1 VKGPNRNSG
10 LRPIIKDLVNALFVE
25 ANKKITM
32 NQKYFIGIDISKG
45 KLDCAVILS
54 DYSVVTECIVPNNV
68 KKINSFLK
76 AFMKKHK
83 SEPDQLLVCCEN
95 TGIYNCPLRQSS
107 TDLKFGLWEEHALR
121 IKRASTDMR
130 GKSDRK
136 DAMRIAEYALR
147 YKDKVVLYKQPS
159 EVLETMDSLSKVREN
174 LVAQM
179 VSIQNQLGEAKSHNP
194 THYKILFESYKPV
207 IAIIERQ
214 LKTIDVKLQDLL
226 NQNED
231 IQHNIEL
238 MKGIPGVGKQ
248 TALQFIIYTQ
258 NFTLF
263 KSAKHLACY
272 AGVVPFQNE
281 SGTIVKRARV
291 SKMASQKLKSLLHLA
306 AMSAVRSKT
315 ELKAYYIRKVAE
327 GKNKMSVLNAVRNKI
342 VPRIW
347 AVIERQSP
355 FLPQEN
361 FRPI

>member
-1 VKGPNRNSG
+1 
-10 LRPIIKDLVNALFVE
+10 
-25 ANKKITM
+25 
-32 NQKYFIGIDISKG
+32 
-45 KLDCAVILS
+45 
-54 DYSVVTECIVPNNV
+54 
-68 KKINSFLK
+68 
-76 AFMKKHK
+76 
-83 SEPDQLLVCCEN
+83 
-95 TGIYNCPLRQSS
+95 
-107 TDLKFGLWEEHALR
+107 
-121 IKRASTDMR
+121 
-130 GKSDRK
+130 
-136 DAMRIAEYALR
+136 
-147 YKDKVVLYKQPS
+147 
-159 EVLETMDSLSKVREN
+159 
-174 LVAQM
+174 M

-194 THYKILFESYKPV
+194 RHYKILLDSYKPL
-207 IAIIERQ
+207 IALIERQ
-214 LKTIDVKLQDLL
+214 LKKVDLEIQELL

-231 IQHNIEL
+231 IRQNIQL

-281 SGTIVKRARV
+281 SGTIVKRARI

-306 AMSAVRSKT
+306 AMSAVRSKS
-315 ELKAYYIRKVAE
+315 ELKTYYIRKVAE

-342 VPRIW
+342 VHRIW